1 MNMNEMIESTDY
13 EKQYPADFVA
23 EDIISGN
30 EVNEELPSDGQITY
44 PLNRKERRAA
54 RSRKDKIGKKTIT
67 WEKIWMIV
75 GELGNGMLSF
85 SEALSDINRVANVEH
100 NLGMQKL
107 LVEAASELNYFVDD
121 YELIAGKIGDRS
133 GTVSN
138 NDLQLSAELHDAVQ
152 DTFRRFN
159 AFTTVTLEGML
170 NKETD
175 APQVAQL
182 PTPTENF
189 ETESKDA
196 E

>member
-1 MNMNEMIESTDY
+1 MSENIESTDY
-13 EKQYPADFVA
+13 EKQYPADIVA
-23 EDIISGN
+23 EANILGN
-30 EVNEELPSDGQITY
+30 VDSEELPSEDQDTH

-67 WEKIWMIV
+67 WEKIGMIV

-85 SEALSDINRVANVEH
+85 SEALTGINRAANVEN

-138 NDLQLSAELHDAVQ
+138 SELQLSAELHDAVQ

-170 NKETD
+170 NKEACSPP
-175 APQVAQL
+175 APQL
-182 PTPTENF
+182 PTTTETF

>member
-1 MNMNEMIESTDY
+1 MSEIIESTDY
-13 EKQYPADFVA
+13 EKQYPADIVA
-23 EDIISGN
+23 EDNIFGN
-30 EVNEELPSDGQITY
+30 AVGDELPSEEQITH

-67 WEKIWMIV
+67 WEKIGMIV

-85 SEALSDINRVANVEH
+85 SEALSGINRDANVEN

-138 NDLQLSAELHDAVQ
+138 SELQLSAELHDAVQ

-170 NKETD
+170 NKE
-175 APQVAQL
+175 AESPQVAQL
-182 PTPTENF
+182 TVPTETF

>member
-1 MNMNEMIESTDY
+1 MSENIESTDY
-13 EKQYPADFVA
+13 EKQYPADIVA
-23 EDIISGN
+23 EANILGN
-30 EVNEELPSDGQITY
+30 VDSEELPSEDQDTH

-67 WEKIWMIV
+67 WEKIGMIV

-85 SEALSDINRVANVEH
+85 SEALTGINRAANVEN

-138 NDLQLSAELHDAVQ
+138 SELQLSAELHDAVQ

-170 NKETD
+170 NKE
-175 APQVAQL
+175 AESPQVAQL
-182 PTPTENF
+182 TVPTETF

>member
-1 MNMNEMIESTDY
+1 MSEIIESTDY
-13 EKQYPADFVA
+13 EEQCPADIVA
-23 EDIISGN
+23 EDNIFGN
-30 EVNEELPSDGQITY
+30 DVSEELPSEDQVTH
-44 PLNRKERRAA
+44 PMNRKERRAA

-67 WEKIWMIV
+67 WEKIGMIV

-85 SEALSDINRVANVEH
+85 SEALSDINRAANVEN
-100 NLGMQKL
+100 NLCMQKL

-170 NKETD
+170 NKE
-175 APQVAQL
+175 AGSQQVTQL
-182 PTPTENF
+182 PAPTENF

>member
-1 MNMNEMIESTDY
+1 
-13 EKQYPADFVA
+13 
-23 EDIISGN
+23 
-30 EVNEELPSDGQITY
+30 
-44 PLNRKERRAA
+44 
-54 RSRKDKIGKKTIT
+54 
-67 WEKIWMIV
+67 
-75 GELGNGMLSF
+75 
-85 SEALSDINRVANVEH
+85 
-100 NLGMQKL
+100 MQKL

-138 NDLQLSAELHDAVQ
+138 SELQLSAELHDAVQ

-170 NKETD
+170 NKE
-175 APQVAQL
+175 AESPQVAQL
-182 PTPTENF
+182 TVPTETF

>member
-1 MNMNEMIESTDY
+1 MSEMNESTDY
-13 EKQYPADFVA
+13 EKQYPS
-23 EDIISGN
+23 DIVTEANISGN
-30 EVNEELPSDGQITY
+30 EVSEGLASEDQITH
-44 PLNRKERRAA
+44 PLNRKERRAS
-54 RSRKDKIGKKTIT
+54 RTRKDKIGKKTIT

-85 SEALSDINRVANVEH
+85 SEALSDINRAANVEN

-138 NDLQLSAELHDAVQ
+138 NELQLSAELHDAVQ

-170 NKETD
+170 NKEAG
-175 APQVAQL
+175 APQAAQS
-182 PTPTENF
+182 PVRTETF